1 MTKKDEEGFKI
12 IKFVDVVKKLLI
24 LIKLEIIVI

>member
-1 MTKKDEEGFKI
+1 MREEEEKDYRTTIFFHSMKKI
-12 IKFVDVVKKLLI
+12 VI